1 MEKKCP
7 NIILISSKWST
18 ECFKSD
24 GRKTLQIEIFVLQHF
39 FQKKNGKKNMSKN
52 HCNGFEMIH
61 WMSWKRLLK
70 DVVQDETF
78 QFQDE
83 LTSFIL
89 LSFSFHW
96 FFFGLATVVPLW
108 FPVMLPR
115 CTYCREGPWGI
126 LRPETFEIF
135 AYSANARAHVKRARA
150 LA

>member
-1 MEKKCP
+1 MSKYHCNSIEMTHWMFWKWWWEEFTDRNLCFATFFSTKK
-7 NIILISSKWST
+7 L
-18 ECFKSD
+18 
-24 GRKTLQIEIFVLQHF
+24 G
-39 FQKKNGKKNMSKN
+39 KNMSKN
-52 HCNGFEMIH
+52 HCYSIEMTH

-83 LTSFIL
+83 LRSFIL

-150 LA
+150 RALA